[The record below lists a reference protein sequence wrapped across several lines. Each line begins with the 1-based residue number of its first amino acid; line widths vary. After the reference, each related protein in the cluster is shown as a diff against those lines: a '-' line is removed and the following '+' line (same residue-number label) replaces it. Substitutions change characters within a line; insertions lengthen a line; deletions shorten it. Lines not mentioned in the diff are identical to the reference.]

1 MRCYFRS
8 IEEMVDYFGA
18 NCWVITWPAE
28 RRKHD
33 NANTEPDER

>member
-18 NCWVITWPAE
+18 NCWVILWPTK
-28 RRKHD
+28 RR
-33 NANTEPDER
+33 E